1 MSGVICGIS
10 ILALTAVEG
19 FNGLVIFSSVYGF
32 SLGAYNYALKVY
44 TYERVRA
51 RHFPRA
57 WSFIQSSQ
65 AIPLFLGVPLTGKLQ
80 FIIPPTR
87 TYKTHLVTLGTKAI
101 CSYSKTCSILTNPIQ
116 YELKVPM

>member
-1 MSGVICGIS
+1 MCGVS
-10 ILALTAVEG
+10 ILALPVVK
-19 FNGLVIFSSVYGF
+19 GLSGMVIFTWMYGF

-65 AIPLFLGVPLTGKLQ
+65 AVPLFVTVPFVGKNSNK
-80 FIIPPTR
+80 IGN
-87 TYKTHLVTLGTKAI
+87 V
-101 CSYSKTCSILTNPIQ
+101 SYFH
-116 YELKVPM
+116 